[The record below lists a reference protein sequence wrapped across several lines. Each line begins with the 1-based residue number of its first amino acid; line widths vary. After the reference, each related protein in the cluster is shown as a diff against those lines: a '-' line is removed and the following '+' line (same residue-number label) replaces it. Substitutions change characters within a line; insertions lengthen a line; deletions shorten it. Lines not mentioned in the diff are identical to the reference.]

1 MDQSIQYAQVMS
13 NFDSVY
19 NAAPNLVQRL
29 TIFVPKPSFTT
40 YQNRSVSPSLTSS
53 STKFNFD
60 SYNPNDYHTRSSNC
74 VSPSTSI
81 IIHHRP
87 VYSPPPSPPSQ
98 AISKLRQIND
108 ELSHTLATCEVA
120 TNRSQL
126 LRPLPLSP
134 HYHVHH
140 HPIPYDPFRSHS
152 SNEHDL
158 SSSSST
164 ESLPIKTKHNARIKY
179 KAHIPRRQTAL
190 SNVDQI
196 LISTSDAYA
205 SHDPMTIDLYPT
217 RDQGFVRKVRDRP
230 DNQSPWP
237 ADNSPK
243 RRNSF
248 SAENTHRTPRRSY
261 NAEKPIQPRSR
272 LTNSKEHLRSSS
284 VNPCR
289 RLDSA
294 PSPLRR
300 STTSFSNT
308 APAWRPSGS
317 IKRPKFVGSH
327 APPSRPRAGVKEP
340 LWNPSG
346 AATKTKYIRAFDP
359 TSKPPP
365 TNISEP
371 TGVWRPASKSLSGK
385 HPKYFEPTVKP
396 ELVTAIKKEK
406 EPVLQRKKV
415 KTDEVKIPNGNPVL
429 KSRIAKAE
437 SKVKSAW
444 EGTTTTTK
452 EPRPPIP
459 RLSKTVTT
467 AKPSKIKLKPAPSK
481 PVVSSENIVPP
492 LEANV
497 DTGRSSLNNI
507 PTKPLFQS
515 TPKNQS
521 MIDDGFADV
530 FDNKSQT
537 SETSRKPDIPH
548 QPPRVE
554 KTPPKP
560 PPTTISGSGTG
571 TKPMMKDEEIS
582 HVANADNTRNDDH
595 TPSPDSQ
602 INNNSDHDGD
612 ELSNHS
618 VQPSPIPPKSAA
630 SLPKPNNNDD
640 VSIVD
645 DESIT
650 QHNESDHDDNNEKD
664 DQSLLM
670 NQSAND
676 ATKPTTDH
684 SKIDETNAPL
694 TTSQIPPKAKTETS
708 SSKNADQNSKQSP
721 TPSKNN
727 DHDLP
732 SNPSPPPEADNIDD
746 FFD

>member
-19 NAAPNLVQRL
+19 NVAPNLVQRS

-60 SYNPNDYHTRSSNC
+60 SYNPNDYHTRSSDY

-108 ELSHTLATCEVA
+108 ELSHTLATCEV
-120 TNRSQL
+120 TTHRSQL
-126 LRPLPLSP
+126 LPPPPLSP

-140 HPIPYDPFRSHS
+140 HPIPYETFRSHS
-152 SNEHDL
+152 SSERDL

-190 SNVDQI
+190 SNVDRI
-196 LISTSDAYA
+196 LMSTSDAYA

-217 RDQGFVRKVRDRP
+217 RDQGFVRKIRDRP

-237 ADNSPK
+237 ADNSPI

-261 NAEKPIQPRSR
+261 NADKPIQPRSR
-272 LTNSKEHLRSSS
+272 LANSKEHPRSSS
-284 VNPCR
+284 VNPRR

-327 APPSRPRAGVKEP
+327 APPSLPRARVKEP

-346 AATKTKYIRAFDP
+346 TATKTKYIRAFDP
-359 TSKPPP
+359 ASKPPS
-365 TNISEP
+365 TNVSEP
-371 TGVWRPASKSLSGK
+371 AGVWRPASKPLSVK

-406 EPVLQRKKV
+406 EPVLQRKKI

-452 EPRPPIP
+452 EPKPPIP
-459 RLSKTVTT
+459 RPSKTVTI
-467 AKPSKIKLKPAPSK
+467 AKPSKIKVKPAPSK
-481 PVVSSENIVPP
+481 PVVSSKNIVPP
-492 LEANV
+492 LETNV

-521 MIDDGFADV
+521 ITDDGFADV
-530 FDNKSQT
+530 FDNESQVL
-537 SETSRKPDIPH
+537 ETPRKPDIPH
-548 QPPRVE
+548 QPPQVE
-554 KTPPKP
+554 KTPPNP
-560 PPTTISGSGTG
+560 PLTTTSGSGTG
-571 TKPMMKDEEIS
+571 TKPMMKTTEIS
-582 HVANADNTRNDDH
+582 HMDDADNSRIDDH
-595 TPSPDSQ
+595 TPSPDSSQ
-602 INNNSDHDGD
+602 INNNVGHNGDDSDNDA
-612 ELSNHS
+612 LSNHS
-618 VQPSPIPPKSAA
+618 VQPSSIPPKPAA

-645 DESIT
+645 DEDVI
-650 QHNESDHDDNNEKD
+650 QHNESD
-664 DQSLLM
+664 QSLLT
-670 NQSAND
+670 NQSANN

-684 SKIDETNAPL
+684 SKIDETNAPV

-708 SSKNADQNSKQSP
+708 SPKNADQNSKESP
-721 TPSKNN
+721 NTSKNN

-732 SNPSPPPEADNIDD
+732 SNPSSPPEADNIDD
-746 FFD
+746 YFG